1 MSGFQAG
8 SDHHDDVV
16 DVDVEDNDHDVEDD
30 DIDIDDEDDE
40 DDGYDQTTKMP
51 PVL

>member
-16 DVDVEDNDHDVEDD
+16 DVDVEDD

>member
-16 DVDVEDNDHDVEDD
+16 DVEGNDHDVEDD